1 MGSAGPGGAGQGGK
15 WSAEDA
21 REYAR
26 RLRAL
31 PVDQVLGDFLFSL
44 LNAAQ
49 VKLGRRDARLLI
61 DVAAVAHEHA
71 RPHLPGELTSQ
82 IDQVLGQL
90 RDGSGQRGERCEPA
104 RPAGRERLGTGPG
117 PAAGRSRPIT
127 PPACHAASLLY
138 DLRTAR
144 EPPFWPASSHTSRA
158 MWLVQIGALCVVG
171 RGRRCSSDGSISGCS
186 GPGVAVATRFTDF
199 PWGLTACGQRPR
211 LSHVP
216 DAEAG
221 ALRCLTALGSPRLT
235 WWMSAVASSRAGC
248 VGPAGPISNWVRRQ
262 G

>member
-1 MGSAGPGGAGQGGK
+1 MGTAEPGGAGQGGER
-15 WSAEDA
+15 SAEDA

-90 RDGSGQRGERCEPA
+90 RMGQVSAESHASQQGQPEENDLERAPA
-104 RPAGRERLGTGPG
+104 P
-117 PAAGRSRPIT
+117 
-127 PPACHAASLLY
+127 PPA
-138 DLRTAR
+138 D
-144 EPPFWPASSHTSRA
+144 
-158 MWLVQIGALCVVG
+158 
-171 RGRRCSSDGSISGCS
+171 
-186 GPGVAVATRFTDF
+186 PG
-199 PWGLTACGQRPR
+199 Q
-211 LSHVP
+211 
-216 DAEAG
+216 
-221 ALRCLTALGSPRLT
+221 
-235 WWMSAVASSRAGC
+235 
-248 VGPAGPISNWVRRQ
+248 
-262 G
+262 